1 MAPDHSPSQSWLMT
15 LLSFRATPV
24 FAHVRIVVIGLGIYT
39 LLCVLADQARGGE
52 LINIQANVPALLGL
66 VLGLLLVF
74 RTNTAYDRWWEAR
87 KLWGALVNDSRNL
100 AIKVTTCVQADDAD
114 KDQLGR
120 WLIRFAYALKDHLR
134 NQARLANYPEF
145 VDETSPIVH
154 VPAYISQRVYERIE
168 GWRQGEKLGG
178 FELLFLDRHAAA
190 LMDICGACERIRNTR
205 ISASY
210 RHFIRQSIALY
221 LLSLPWGLIHDY
233 GYWAVPAVMM
243 AGYFM
248 TGLELIAEDIEE
260 PFGTSADDI
269 GLDKLCEVIADS
281 VGEIMELEPAAP
293 G

>member
-1 MAPDHSPSQSWLMT
+1 MA

-24 FAHVRIVVIGLGIYT
+24 FARVRIVVTGLGLYA
-39 LLCVLADQARGGE
+39 LLCVLADRWSGGN
-52 LINIQANVPALLGL
+52 LTDIRANVSALLGL

-100 AIKVTTCVQADDAD
+100 AIKVSTCVQGDEEEKRTLA
-114 KDQLGR
+114 R

-134 NQARLANYPEF
+134 NRARLADYPEF
-145 VDETSPIVH
+145 ADEPRQVVH
-154 VPAYISQRVYERIE
+154 APAYISERIYQRIE

-210 RHFIRQSIALY
+210 RHFIRQSIAIY

-233 GYWAVPAVMM
+233 HFWTIPAVMM
-243 AGYFM
+243 TGYFM

-260 PFGTSADDI
+260 PFGTSVDDI
-269 GLDKLCEVIADS
+269 GLDTLCQRIEESIC
-281 VGEIMELEPAAP
+281 EIMDLDGPKAA
-293 G
+293 

>member
-1 MAPDHSPSQSWLMT
+1 MTPDHSPSRSWLMN

-24 FAHVRIVVIGLGIYT
+24 FARVRIVVTGLGLYT
-39 LLCVLADQARGGE
+39 LLCVLADDWSGGD
-52 LINIQANVPALLGL
+52 LTNLKANAPALLGL

-87 KLWGALVNDSRNL
+87 KLWGSLINDSRNL
-100 AIKVTTCVQADDAD
+100 AIKVTACVQADEQD

-120 WLIRFAYALKDHLR
+120 WLIRFSFALKDHLR
-134 NQARLANYPEF
+134 NQASLANYPEF
-145 VDETSPIVH
+145 ADEMQPIQH
-154 VPAYISQRVYERIE
+154 VPSYISQRIYQRIE

-210 RHFIRQSIALY
+210 RHFIRQSITVY
-221 LLSLPWGLIHDY
+221 LVSLPWGLIHDY

-260 PFGTSADDI
+260 PFGVSIDDI
-269 GLDKLCEVIADS
+269 GLDSLCARISES
-281 VGEIMELEPAAP
+281 VGEIMGIEP
-293 G
+293 GVCD

>member
-1 MAPDHSPSQSWLMT
+1 MTTDHPPTFSWLLT
-15 LLSFRATPV
+15 LFSFRATPV
-24 FAHVRIVVIGLGIYT
+24 FARVRMVVTGLGLYT
-39 LLCVLADQARGGE
+39 LLCLLADHWSGGH
-52 LINIQANVPALLGL
+52 LTDLKANVPALLGL

-87 KLWGALVNDSRNL
+87 KLWGSLVNDSRNL
-100 AIKVTTCVQADDAD
+100 AIKVTTCVQADDAER
-114 KDQLGR
+114 DQLGR

-134 NQARLANYPEF
+134 NCARLADYPEF
-145 VDETSPIVH
+145 AAEPAPVQH
-154 VPAYISQRVYERIE
+154 VPSYISQRIYERIE

-210 RHFIRQSIALY
+210 RHFIRQSITLY

-233 GYWAVPAVMM
+233 GFWAIPAVMM

-269 GLDKLCEVIADS
+269 GLDNLCERIS
-281 VGEIMELEPAAP
+281 ESICQIMELKPAA
-293 G
+293 